1 MHRRPASISQA
12 CCSTLRQEGPWDRF
26 CSTSPRTGGQIA
38 DKAHSLTQH
47 HSPSVVGPQGRQGGQ
62 KPCPHGAQSLER
74 KDVCT
79 GNDTAQSASHNRYRV
94 SGKHVKGPGKAP
106 ERMEPW
112 YWATK
117 KEEESEKR
125 LLSTKT
131 PAWAN
136 AEVQASREELNTRP
150 GSFQRWQFPQQWN
163 QTVRIWSGS
172 SNTSGVTEQ
181 SWTEILAAHKEPTV
195 CAAFKELLTFGQCP
209 FALSDAWSTLCCTE
223 QTVWRGWSTAFHG
236 KALDLQQT

>member
-1 MHRRPASISQA
+1 MHRRPASIPQA

-62 KPCPHGAQSLER
+62 KPCPHGARSLER

-106 ERMEPW
+106 EMMEPW

-117 KEEESEKR
+117 KRRRKWEMVTFHKDTSMGKCRSANKQGRAEHQAWLFSDMTVPSAVKSNCTDLVR
-125 LLSTKT
+125 LIKYI
-131 PAWAN
+131 WRYR
-136 AEVQASREELNTRP
+136 AELDWNTC
-150 GSFQRWQFPQQWN
+150 SSQR
-163 QTVRIWSGS
+163 THS
-172 SNTSGVTEQ
+172 
-181 SWTEILAAHKEPTV
+181 V
-195 CAAFKELLTFGQCP
+195 C
-209 FALSDAWSTLCCTE
+209 S
-223 QTVWRGWSTAFHG
+223 V
-236 KALDLQQT
+236 